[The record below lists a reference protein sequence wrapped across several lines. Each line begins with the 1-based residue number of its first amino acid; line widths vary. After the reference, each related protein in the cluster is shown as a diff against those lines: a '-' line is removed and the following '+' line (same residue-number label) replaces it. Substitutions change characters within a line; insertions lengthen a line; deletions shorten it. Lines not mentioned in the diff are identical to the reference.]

1 MYLEINYH
9 TFYKKKMMNHQ
20 NILLGVLVFVVVLI
34 VWKLYSYFINKKY
47 YNRMYRTDQPMFH
60 VYDLIQQ
67 QQQTNDNTTIT
78 EEQPQQ
84 NNARRFILEQPS
96 LKQRGVH
103 ELMEVQNGITAFEYF
118 RQSVEIDHDP
128 ESVLFIAQIYSNG
141 VHNSVNPNKVVAAR
155 MYQVI
160 MSNSQKF
167 PQHIVTSA
175 RQRYTELNLMNP
187 GDLQSGVPLLPED
200 YPFELERTLVFFQD
214 YPQTQ
219 QERRRLLHEE
229 QQQRQQHFLQGPL
242 RQHVIMTV
250 GIGGMMNNNDPDDE
264 QYINDVI
271 RNLENE
277 DQIRQIARVQVIN
290 NDAQNV
296 HSSVVLN
303 SAQRVLES
311 IETKNAM
318 TFDECKQCVIDA
330 CTKCNVDVQ
339 KVQRVLKSFNNQPHA
354 RFQKSDTQIFI
365 TMVQKIQKESNITKR
380 ENLMEILCRQLESCI
395 EKNAVVCNTGR
406 IVRILSVYDGIDD
419 SVQQIIPEFVI
430 DQELANLA
438 TRVRDTTLTNATEEQ
453 RNSYDTGESN
463 ELTELMTTT
472 FKKEVVNTYAK
483 LIPSHTLQNK
493 IDVYSQGF

>member
-1 MYLEINYH
+1 MIQFFNLSRENS
-9 TFYKKKMMNHQ
+9 K
-20 NILLGVLVFVVVLI
+20 NILLGVLVFIVVLI

-47 YNRMYRTDQPMFH
+47 YNRMYHTEQPIFH
-60 VYDLIQQ
+60 VHDLIHQDT
-67 QQQTNDNTTIT
+67 QQT
-78 EEQPQQ
+78 Q
-84 NNARRFILEQPS
+84 NNGDRQDPQPNAPLFEERT

-103 ELMEVQNGITAFEYF
+103 EFIDVQNGITAFEYF
-118 RQSVEIDHDP
+118 RRSVEIDHDP
-128 ESVLFIAQIYSNG
+128 ESVIYIAQLYSNG
-141 VHNSVNPNKVVAAR
+141 VHNSVNPDKVVAAR

-160 MSNSQKF
+160 LNNAQKF
-167 PQHIVTSA
+167 PQHIVTTA
-175 RQRYTELNLMNP
+175 RQRYAELNLMNP
-187 GDLQSGVPLLPED
+187 GDIQPGVPLLPED
-200 YPFELERTLVFFQD
+200 YPFELERNLVFFRD

-219 QERRRLLHEE
+219 QERRRLQHEE
-229 QQQRQQHFLQGPL
+229 QEQRQNHFLQGPL

-250 GIGGMMNNNDPDDE
+250 GFGMNNNDVDLHDE

-303 SAQRVLES
+303 SAQKVLES
-311 IETKNAM
+311 IESKNSM
-318 TFDECKQCVIDA
+318 NFNECKQCVIDA

-339 KVQRVLKSFNNQPHA
+339 KIQRVLKSFNNQPHA
-354 RFQKSDTQIFI
+354 RFQKSDTEIFI
-365 TMVQKIQKESNITKR
+365 TMVQKIQKESDITKR

-395 EKNAVVCNTGR
+395 EKDAVVCNTGR
-406 IVRILSVYDGIDD
+406 IVRILSVYDGVDD

-438 TRVRDTTLTNATEEQ
+438 TRVRDSILQNATEEQ
-453 RNSYDTGESN
+453 RNSYDTGGEGSH
-463 ELTELMTTT
+463 ELTELMKST
-472 FKKEVVNTYAK
+472 FRKEVVNTYAK